1 MLCCVLEVPTESS
14 ENAFVPFVNS
24 IKVIAVIRLLI
35 GLALVA
41 CAGVAGAQAYPNKS
55 IRFLVG
61 FAPGGSTDIVARLIA
76 QELSKNLGQQVLVDN
91 RTGAGGIIAT
101 EALAKSP
108 PDGYTMLACTTGT
121 FAIQPFMFS
130 KLPYAVDKDVVPVTQ
145 TGSLPYIIVVHPS
158 LPVKNVREFIAFA
171 KARPGQLNYAS
182 SGVGT
187 GSHLAAAYFDSAAGI
202 NVTHVP
208 YKGTGQAMGDLLA
221 GQVVMMFDQPV
232 SSLPHVKAGKLKMLG
247 ISSAQRFPTLPEVPT
262 IAESGVPGFDAVS
275 WSGVCVP
282 GGTPRDIVNRLQQ
295 EIAKVLQVPELKNRL
310 LSDGI
315 EPIGST
321 PEQFLAHTK
330 KEATKWSK
338 VVKDT
343 GVKVE

>member
-1 MLCCVLEVPTESS
+1 MKTTTRLFVGLVGGML
-14 ENAFVPFVNS
+14 AGA
-24 IKVIAVIRLLI
+24 IASAVH
-35 GLALVA
+35 
-41 CAGVAGAQAYPNKS
+41 AQAYPGKT
-55 IRFLVG
+55 IRFVVG

-76 QELSKNLGQQVLVDN
+76 QELGKNIGQQVLVDN

-101 EALAKSP
+101 EVLAKSP
-108 PDGYTMLACTTGT
+108 PDGYTILACTTGT
-121 FAIQPFMFS
+121 FAIQPFMYA
-130 KLPYAVDKDVVPVTQ
+130 KLPYNVEKDIVPVTQ

-158 LPVKNVREFIAFA
+158 LPVKNVKEFIAFA

-187 GSHLAAAYFDSAAGI
+187 GSHLAAAYFDNAAGI

-208 YKGTGQAMGDLLA
+208 YKGTGQAMGDLLG

-232 SSLPHVKAGKLKMLG
+232 SSLPHVRAGKLKMLG
-247 ISSAQRFPTLPEVPT
+247 ISSLKRFPTLPDVPT

-282 GGTPRDIVNRLQQ
+282 GGTPKEIVNKLQQ
-295 EIAKVLQVPELKNRL
+295 EIAKVLQVPELKTRL
-310 LSDGI
+310 LNDGI
-315 EPIGST
+315 EPIGNT
-321 PEQFLAHTK
+321 PEQFTEHTK
-330 KEATKWSK
+330 KEAVKWSK

-343 GVKVE
+343 GAKAE

>member
-1 MLCCVLEVPTESS
+1 MLRSPLQVSL
-14 ENAFVPFVNS
+14 
-24 IKVIAVIRLLI
+24 
-35 GLALVA
+35 
-41 CAGVAGAQAYPNKS
+41 AGALLLCAATPAFAQIAAGGYPNRT
-55 IRFLVG
+55 IRFVVG

-76 QELSKNLGQQVLVDN
+76 QELGKNIGQQVVVDN

-101 EALAKSP
+101 EVLAKSP
-108 PDGYTMLACTTGT
+108 PDGYTILACTTGT

-130 KLPYAVDKDVVPVTQ
+130 KLPYNVEKDIVPVTQ

-158 LPVKNVREFIAFA
+158 LPVKNVKEFIAFA
-171 KARPGQLNYAS
+171 KPRPGQLNYAS

-187 GSHLAAAYFDSAAGI
+187 GSHLSAAYFNNAAGI

-208 YKGTGQAMGDLLA
+208 YKGTGQAMGDLLG
-221 GQVVMMFDQPV
+221 GQVVMMMDQVV

-247 ISSAQRFPTLPEVPT
+247 ISSSKRFPTLPDVPT

-282 GGTPRDIVNRLQQ
+282 GGTSRDIVNKLQQ
-295 EIAKVLQVPELKNRL
+295 EIAKVLQAPDLKTRFLN
-310 LSDGI
+310 DGI

-321 PEQFLAHTK
+321 PEQFTEHTK
-330 KEATKWSK
+330 KEAVKWGK

-343 GVKVE
+343 GAKAD